1 MNGERQIISRSCL
14 NWACT
19 YDVCQLKKIIFQVK
33 EVAVCSELSSRFV
46 WNHSVNYVVSLN
58 NWMPTWMPTQPPS
71 ILRHSFNVMPGSVD
85 FAVDSWQLRWK
96 WRRAAPKQKTIFCQW
111 RWSPKILCQRF
122 LRTWSATEQY
132 IDSIPELKAPGG
144 VSDHWWQY
152 GAMIWWMGPCMF
164 CFLSRALLLNAQRC
178 IFTLKTTDQQ
188 MMAVK
193 HHETISKHQGRRI
206 H

>member
-58 NWMPTWMPTQPPS
+58 NWSPTWMPTRLKAQPPS

-85 FAVDSWQLRWK
+85 FAVDSWGENDEGRLRSK
-96 WRRAAPKQKTIFCQW
+96 KQHFVGGDEVRRFSVK
-111 RWSPKILCQRF
+111 
-122 LRTWSATEQY
+122 
-132 IDSIPELKAPGG
+132 DSFVHDRLLNSTLTVLKAPGG

-164 CFLSRALLLNAQRC
+164 CFLSRALLLKAQRC

-188 MMAVK
+188 MMAAK